1 VRRTPEEAAHQDD
14 AVALRDRGAMTTQE
28 VDSLKIGD
36 RVQAGTRTGILE
48 FVVSNVF
55 LVKWDGRRDSDAYT
69 REAFEKQFVFC
80 SPR

>member
-1 VRRTPEEAAHQDD
+1 
-14 AVALRDRGAMTTQE
+14 MTGQE

-36 RVQAGTRTGILE
+36 RVRSGTRTGILE

-55 LVKWDGRRDSDAYT
+55 LVKWDGRRDSDAYN
-69 REAFEKQFVFC
+69 REAFEQQFVPC